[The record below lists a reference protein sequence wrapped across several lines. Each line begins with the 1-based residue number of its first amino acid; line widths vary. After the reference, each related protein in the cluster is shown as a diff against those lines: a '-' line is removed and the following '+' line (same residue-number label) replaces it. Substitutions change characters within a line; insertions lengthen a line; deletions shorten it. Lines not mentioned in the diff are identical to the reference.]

1 MFKGA
6 IEPDGKGSGRGTTRM
21 LQTKLI
27 LLDGVPGSGKS
38 TLAQTLLRHLRRQG
52 IPARW
57 WYEDVAHPVYV
68 FHDSASLR
76 RVLAEL
82 SSGQHPRVVTRALA
96 RWQRFVDATR
106 AAEEVVL
113 LDGCLFRYLTWS
125 LFPLALPDAEIR
137 AYLAAVER
145 IIAPLAPCLIY
156 LYQDDLAA
164 SFRRVFASRGP
175 AIERAYIRHVEESPY
190 GALHGLRG
198 FAGLVRYWADY
209 RALTDA
215 AFAALPWDKIAL
227 ETTGGAWHTYERRAL
242 DLLDLPPAVGTDGG
256 LPTDLRRFVGAYRSL
271 DGAPPATCVVRLG
284 GAGLLLDG
292 MPEVWPGARLVPK
305 GRGAFDVASLPIEI
319 SFAGEAAGGGADTMT
334 VAAPEFLGG
343 GIPKHFER
351 DRSDRP
357 DSPDPPR

>member
-1 MFKGA
+1 
-6 IEPDGKGSGRGTTRM
+6 M

-57 WYEDVAHPVYV
+57 WYEEDAAHPVYV

-76 RVLAEL
+76 HVLAEL
-82 SSGQHPRVVTRALA
+82 SSGQHPHVVTRALA
-96 RWQRFVDATR
+96 QWQHFVDAVQ
-106 AAEEVVL
+106 AEEEVVL
-113 LDGCLFRYLTWS
+113 LDGCLFGYLTWS
-125 LFPLALPDAEIR
+125 LFPLALPAREIR

-145 IIAPLAPCLIY
+145 IIAPLAPCLLY

-175 AIERAYIRHVEESPY
+175 TIERAYIRNVEESPY

-227 ETTGGAWHTYERRAL
+227 ETTSGAWQTYERRVL
-242 DLLDLPPAVGTDGG
+242 DVLDLPPADTADGIG
-256 LPTDLRRFVGAYRSL
+256 AGSPADLRRFAGAYRSI
-271 DGAPPATCVVRLG
+271 DDAPPATCTVHLG
-284 GAGLLLDG
+284 DTGLLLDG
-292 MPEVWPGARLVPK
+292 MPEVWPDTRLVPT
-305 GRGAFDVASLPIEI
+305 GPSVFDVASLPIEI
-319 SFAGEAAGGGADTMT
+319 SFGGDTAGGADTMT
-334 VAAPEFLGG
+334 VGAPEFLGG
-343 GIPKHFER
+343 SIPKAFER
-351 DRSDRP
+351 ERL
-357 DSPDPPR
+357 DSTDASR